1 MRAGH
6 TVKVKSS
13 SLPNIPNPWG
23 IKARGAAML
32 DAFVLTD
39 DYKELATQFGVDY
52 HTAAMCVLRALEKID
67 GRSKLHKLIRWR
79 DFRGL
84 LPAASFPP
92 PKTNPFWT
100 TGLQARAIDLSI
112 AGLSH
117 VDIAYRMGRST
128 KSVSDHIRQGL
139 AKVPGT
145 TTAQR
150 MAAWRQ
156 LREEQKRDPS

>member
-1 MRAGH
+1 MKAGH

-13 SLPNIPNPWG
+13 SLPGIPNPWG

-39 DYKELATQFGVDY
+39 DYKELAAQFGVDY

-84 LPAASFPP
+84 LPATSFPP
-92 PKTNPFWT
+92 PKTNPFGT
-100 TGLQARAIDLSI
+100 TDLQARAIDMSA
-112 AGLSH
+112 AGLPHSL
-117 VDIAYRMGRST
+117 IAERMGRSL